1 MIAKNFLSGA
11 GAGVEGSRS
20 DAGDAIG
27 VVMLVRLVHGKKAPS
42 PMGVTDLPSMDAG
55 MVNAPDAF
63 LSQPVI
69 VIASPL
75 ISYFKL
81 VTGTSSPPHPPRS
94 RGSDTMIRNKG
105 TGFFNLNLAT

>member
-42 PMGVTDLPSMDAG
+42 PMVVTDLPSMSAG
-55 MVNAPDAF
+55 ITNLPDASS
-63 LSQPVI
+63 SQPVI
-69 VIASPL
+69 VTASP
-75 ISYFKL
+75 S
-81 VTGTSSPPHPPRS
+81 V
-94 RGSDTMIRNKG
+94 
-105 TGFFNLNLAT
+105 